1 MNRSH
6 EVVVIGG
13 GQTGLSAGHHLAKR
27 GIDFVILEARERIG
41 DIWRS
46 RWDSLKL
53 YSPAKYDALPGMPFP
68 GRGGHFPTSA
78 EMADYLESYADSQRL
93 PVHTGV
99 RVTRVSAD
107 GDGYAIDTS
116 EGRYSAR
123 QVIVASGGFRDPYVP
138 AVSADL
144 APSIRQIHSSDYLRP
159 DQLAEG
165 PVLVV
170 GFSHSGADVAHEA
183 ARTGHRTILSG
194 VSHGQLPFSVE
205 SRRGALMWPLLRVL
219 ASNVLTLNTPIGRK
233 MAPEVRKGGAPLLRY
248 RRQDLVADGVE
259 LHDARVVGARDGL
272 PLLADDSVHE
282 VATVVWCTGFKP
294 DYSWVEPAT
303 VDDLG
308 WPIQHRGVVA
318 ESPGLYFLGIP
329 FQFGFTSML
338 VLGAGRDA
346 GHVVEHVAREAAVRG
361 DSSNSS
367 AAAIKGVG

>member
-1 MNRSH
+1 MNRTH

-13 GQTGLSAGHHLAKR
+13 GQTGLSAGHHLAKH

-46 RWDSLKL
+46 RWESLKL

-68 GRGGHFPTSA
+68 GRGGHFPTGA
-78 EMADYLESYADSQRL
+78 EMADYLESYADRQGL

-99 RVTRVSAD
+99 RVDRVSAD

-138 AVSADL
+138 AAAADL

-159 DQLAEG
+159 DQLADG

-170 GFSHSGADVAHEA
+170 GLSHSGADIAHEA
-183 ARTGHRTILSG
+183 AQHGHRTIVAG
-194 VSHGQLPFSVE
+194 TAHGQLPFSVE
-205 SRRGALMWPLLRVL
+205 SRRGTLAWPLMRFL
-219 ASNVLTLNTPIGRK
+219 AWNVLTVNTPIGRR
-233 MAPEVRKGGAPLLRY
+233 MAPEVRKGGGPLLRY
-248 RRQDLVADGVE
+248 RRSDLDADGVE
-259 LHDARVVGARDGL
+259 LRDARFVGARDGL

-303 VDDLG
+303 VDELG
-308 WPIQHRGVVA
+308 WPIQQRGVVGD
-318 ESPGLYFLGIP
+318 SPGLYFLGIP
-329 FQFGFTSML
+329 FQFAFTSML

-346 GHVVEHVAREAAVRG
+346 GHVVERVARLAATRR
-361 DSSNSS
+361 NEPATAAPS
-367 AAAIKGVG
+367 AG